1 MVEPQWS
8 PFRVWTGV
16 GPLQETLFLN
26 EVYISNPE
34 EEALLI
40 GDVSTYCPL
49 KNVGRFRVADDES
62 IYPLT
67 VALLGCVASRL
78 VIG

>member
-16 GPLQETLFLN
+16 GPLQGTLFLN
-26 EVYISNPE
+26 EVYISNLE

-40 GDVSTYCPL
+40 GDVSTYYPL
-49 KNVGRFRVADDES
+49 KNLGRFRVADNGCIARVCCKS
-62 IYPLT
+62 ARYWLT
-67 VALLGCVASRL
+67 AVP
-78 VIG
+78 